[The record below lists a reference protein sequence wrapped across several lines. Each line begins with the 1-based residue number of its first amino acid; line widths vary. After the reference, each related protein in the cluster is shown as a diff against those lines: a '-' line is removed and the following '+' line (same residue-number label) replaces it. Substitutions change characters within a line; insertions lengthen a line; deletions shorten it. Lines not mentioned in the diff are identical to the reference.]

1 MANSINKALTEED
14 RIAAVILA
22 IQGHSVDKKQVVVVE
37 GNDDEEFYE
46 RFLEMSN
53 CDFLVNNTCDGYAAI
68 SSTCNAKGYANCY
81 FMIKDSDFDRL
92 LGTEPVDNQML
103 TDFHDKEL
111 FLSELDVDALLGS
124 KYGISIDSKSI
135 AMSIRGLSMTKW
147 FNMANDCKLAFK
159 NKCEVPKVYDGQN
172 DVSVDDCIALLAN
185 EKKNAGKQIPSK
197 AQVASFMESTE
208 GVDWRQYTNG
218 HDWLKATEK
227 WLNVRLKKTLSY
239 KIDIRPYLESVFSA
253 GDFMR
258 TELYAEIRKREENI
272 GKNLLKV
279 AA

>member
-1 MANSINKALTEED
+1 MENSINNALTEED
-14 RIAAVILA
+14 RVAAVILA

-37 GNDDEEFYE
+37 GDDDEKFYE

-81 FMIKDSDFDRL
+81 
-92 LGTEPVDNQML
+92 
-103 TDFHDKEL
+103 
-111 FLSELDVDALLGS
+111 
-124 KYGISIDSKSI
+124 
-135 AMSIRGLSMTKW
+135 
-147 FNMANDCKLAFK
+147 
-159 NKCEVPKVYDGQN
+159 
-172 DVSVDDCIALLAN
+172 
-185 EKKNAGKQIPSK
+185 
-197 AQVASFMESTE
+197 
-208 GVDWRQYTNG
+208 
-218 HDWLKATEK
+218 
-227 WLNVRLKKTLSY
+227 
-239 KIDIRPYLESVFSA
+239 YLESVFSA